1 MSKMRELDT
10 PVQEAS
16 IEECG
21 EPMGMPSPMG
31 MDHKPDTPPPSMS
44 VNINAQGMD
53 DIAELM
59 KLLTKVNPDMINQK
73 SEPLHGLSP
82 EPSIASIKPEMPA
95 LKMLPLD
102 TEPEHGME
110 VDIDGESPEDESKGF
125 DPEQPDGGGAGA
137 GDIGKDDEQE
147 DEAFGNT
154 PAGAPGPETYGIKAA
169 VPDGNDLNKPKQMT
183 KHSYRQGDNPMA
195 MPESDLRAH
204 IRAELLQRLA
214 EADMGKHNNGKTTGF
229 KAVAKKAAKEYG
241 SKEAGERVA
250 GAVKAK
256 MAKAGKL

>member
-1 MSKMRELDT
+1 MSKMRELDA

-82 EPSIASIKPEMPA
+82 EPSIASIKPELPP

-102 TEPEHGME
+102 PE
-110 VDIDGESPEDESKGF
+110 PEDEGIA
-125 DPEQPDGGGAGA
+125 GAALGGAAGA
-137 GDIGKDDEQE
+137 FLGKSPAAAITGAELGSDAENALRGKDKPEDDEQE

-154 PAGAPGPETYGIKAA
+154 PAGASGPSTYGIDAA
-169 VPDGNDLNKPKQMT
+169 IPNGNDLNKPKQMV

-195 MPESDLRAH
+195 MPESDLRAM
-204 IRAELLQRLA
+204 IKAELGRRLA
-214 EADMGKHNNGKTTGF
+214 EA
-229 KAVAKKAAKEYG
+229 
-241 SKEAGERVA
+241 
-250 GAVKAK
+250 KAK
-256 MAKAGKL
+256 

>member
-1 MSKMRELDT
+1 MNFQDLMSKMRELDA

-73 SEPLHGLSP
+73 SEPLHGISA
-82 EPSIASIKPEMPA
+82 EPSIASIKPSLPP

-102 TEPEHGME
+102 TEPEGGME
-110 VDIDGESPEDESKGF
+110 IDIGGDGDGDNSVDSIQKAMGDVDGDGDHDMDDHKAEKEDEG
-125 DPEQPDGGGAGA
+125 
-137 GDIGKDDEQE
+137 
-147 DEAFGNT
+147 FGNAPT
-154 PAGAPGPETYGIKAA
+154 GAPGPETYGIKAA
-169 VPDGNDLNKPKQMT
+169 IPDGNDLNKPKQMT

-195 MPESDLRAH
+195 MPESDLRAM
-204 IRAELLQRLA
+204 IKAELGRRLA
-214 EADMGKHNNGKTTGF
+214 EA
-229 KAVAKKAAKEYG
+229 
-241 SKEAGERVA
+241 
-250 GAVKAK
+250 KAK
-256 MAKAGKL
+256 